1 MWCSATTRAVT
12 DSKEDAM
19 DIGRTKRIYTVEPVE
34 DPVPR
39 QRPEA
44 PDQPAT
50 PEPAPAEP
58 DKVPADV

>member
-1 MWCSATTRAVT
+1 
-12 DSKEDAM
+12 M
-19 DIGRTKRIYTVEPVE
+19 DIGKPKRIYTVEPVE

-44 PDQPAT
+44 PDRPAA

-58 DKVPADV
+58 DKVPAGV